1 MAGSHAAWANG
12 YQKHSAH
19 DVSLITHPG
28 QFWKWRMRGGAVTL
42 ADEIAGWVRQHGRP
56 DVLLVS
62 DMVDLSALLG
72 LTRRTLGDTPVV
84 LYLHENQLAFPRDD
98 AADVDAAA
106 RTWASLVAADL
117 VMVNSQFHKDVV
129 IGGID
134 RFLSLAPDLPHHQ
147 WRDTVVEK
155 MLVVP
160 VGVDTAS
167 LIEAARPLRDGPP
180 VILWNH
186 RWDTDKQPQV
196 FVRALQRLAHDGVAY
211 KVILAGQDAWHDQSR
226 LGEAVEALGDSV
238 RHHGEATPEQYRD
251 LLLGSDICVSVAT
264 HEFFGISVVEAMAAG
279 CVPVLPNALSYPELV
294 PPELHRAALYPD
306 GEFRRRLARVAS
318 DLETHRDVTTGLRAS
333 MTRFDWSVVA
343 PMMDAEMSTVFS
355 NLQP

>member
-1 MAGSHAAWANG
+1 M
-12 YQKHSAH
+12 
-19 DVSLITHPG
+19 
-28 QFWKWRMRGGAVTL
+28 

-72 LTRRTLGDTPVV
+72 LTRRMLGDTPAV

-98 AADVDAAA
+98 ASDVDAAA
-106 RTWASLVAADL
+106 RTWTSLVAADL

-129 IGGID
+129 VGGID
-134 RFLSLAPDLPHHQ
+134 RFLGLAPDLPHHQ
-147 WRDTVVEK
+147 WRDTVVAK
-155 MLVVP
+155 LHVVP

-167 LIEAARPLRDGPP
+167 FINAARPLRDGPP

-196 FVRALQRLAHDGVAY
+196 FVRALQRLADDGVAY
-211 KVILAGQDAWHDQSR
+211 KVILAGQDAWHDQTR
-226 LGEAVEALGDSV
+226 LAEAVEALGDSV
-238 RHHGEATPEQYRD
+238 EYHGEANPDQYRD
-251 LLLGSDICVSVAT
+251 LLLASDICVSVAT

-279 CVPVLPNALSYPELV
+279 CVPVLPHALSYPELI
-294 PPELHRAALYPD
+294 PLDLRHAALYPE
-306 GEFRRRLARVAS
+306 GEFRKRLAQVTS
-318 DLETHRDVTTGLRAS
+318 NLETHREVTAGLRAS
-333 MTRFDWSVVA
+333 MARFDWSVVA
-343 PMMDAEMSTVFS
+343 PRMDSEMSTVFS